1 MALQEGDDMHG
12 DIGVVQ
18 SGRSWQPLGEGKNG
32 RKNYRQAV
40 FDKKT
45 LLFAQSLPKSSKTTK
60 NLREA
65 AKCYLANFFR

>member
-1 MALQEGDDMHG
+1 MHCDQDVTQG
-12 DIGVVQ
+12 
-18 SGRSWQPLGEGKNG
+18 GRSWQPLGEGKNG
-32 RKNYRQAV
+32 HKNYRQAV

-45 LLFAQSLPKSSKTTK
+45 LLFAQSLPKSSKNPT